1 MKVNDFEQ
9 GLEGLETAIGWMAE
23 DHHDLA
29 IGAIPRDPQDR
40 RRRLDYLGAF
50 AGNLKEICRA
60 AAVLMERWEQLV
72 IATQEARQ

>member
-1 MKVNDFEQ
+1 MKASDFEPA
-9 GLEGLETAIGWMAE
+9 LVGLETVIGWMVE

-29 IGAIPRDPQDR
+29 ISAAPLDPHDR
-40 RRRLDYLGAF
+40 RRRLDHLGAF
-50 AGNLKEICRA
+50 AGDLTEICRA

>member
-1 MKVNDFEQ
+1 MKVNDFERA
-9 GLEGLETAIGWMAE
+9 LEGLETVIGWMVE

-29 IGAIPRDPQDR
+29 ISATPRDPQDR

-50 AGNLKEICRA
+50 AGDLTEICKA
-60 AAVLMERWEQLV
+60 AAVLAERWEQLV